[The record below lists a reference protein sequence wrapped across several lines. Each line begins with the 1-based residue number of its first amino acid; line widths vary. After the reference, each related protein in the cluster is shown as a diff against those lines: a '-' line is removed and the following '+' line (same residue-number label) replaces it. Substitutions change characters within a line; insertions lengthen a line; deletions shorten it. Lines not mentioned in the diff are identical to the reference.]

1 VCLVLATVS
10 LYGVARCASNFKII
24 SKISSNNKI
33 NTKNK
38 ELRKMISSDITEYNR
53 FGKAMS
59 YILGLVVVQG
69 TTYTLDAV

>member
-1 VCLVLATVS
+1 MCLVLATVS

-24 SKISSNNKI
+24 SKISSNKI
-33 NTKNK
+33 NTKK
-38 ELRKMISSDITEYNR
+38 ELRKMISSDITKYNR